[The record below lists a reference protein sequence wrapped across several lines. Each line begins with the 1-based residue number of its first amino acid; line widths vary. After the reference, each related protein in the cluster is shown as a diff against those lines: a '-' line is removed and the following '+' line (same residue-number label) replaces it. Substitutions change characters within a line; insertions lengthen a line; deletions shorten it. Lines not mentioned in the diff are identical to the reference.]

1 MALRLCIVA
10 GLAVLSP
17 ILLVVML
24 HVIASLVGRY
34 RGHRAVVRPC
44 TPYAQE
50 SLALHEGDTL
60 VGVVELTKGTYVF
73 LTLNTRT
80 STPYE

>member
-1 MALRLCIVA
+1 MDLSLCIFL
-10 GLAVLSP
+10 GIAVLSTV
-17 ILLVVML
+17 LLVVLLM
-24 HVIASLVGRY
+24 VIAYLFGRY
-34 RGHRAVVRPC
+34 RGRRAVVRPC

-50 SLALHEGDTL
+50 SLALNEGATL

-80 STPYE
+80 RTLYA